1 MNDKKDNETD
11 YYLSMPKAF
20 VLEMPLYI
28 RYDLSDRRIASK
40 IFWNLTHEETIDA
53 YCVKCKKD
61 GVFRASEENVDNV
74 HYTNLDDFANLKSG
88 LIEIIYE
95 CARESSHIY
104 YTYFIKEGKII
115 QKIGQFPSIADF
127 QIPQVEKYRKV
138 LGEEQL
144 KEFTSA
150 IGLKA
155 HGVGIGSFVYI
166 RRIFENLIEQAH
178 NLAKSE
184 IREFSEDNYLK
195 SRVEDKI
202 IMLKAF
208 LPVFLVEN
216 RILYS
221 ILSKGLHELSEEE
234 CLLYFDTVKIGIEQ
248 ILDEKIIQNERTLK
262 IKESEKAINMLH
274 SKLKKSE

>member
-1 MNDKKDNETD
+1 MNDKTINEID

-20 VLEMPLYI
+20 VLEMPLYLKF
-28 RYDLSDRRIASK
+28 DLSDRRIAGK
-40 IFWNLTHEETIDA
+40 IFWNLMHEETIDA

-61 GVFRASEENVDNV
+61 GIFRPSEENVDNV
-74 HYTNLDDFANLKSG
+74 HYSNLDDFANHKSG

-104 YTYFIKEGKII
+104 HTYFIIEGKII

-138 LGEEQL
+138 LGKEQL
-144 KEFTSA
+144 KEFTVA

-166 RRIFENLIEQAH
+166 RRIFENLIDQAH

-184 IREFSEDNYLK
+184 IKDFSEDIYLN
-195 SRVEDKI
+195 SRMDKKI
-202 IMLKAF
+202 IMLKDF

-216 RILYS
+216 RILYA
-221 ILSKGLHELSEEE
+221 ILSKGIHELSEEE
-234 CLLYFDTVKIGIEQ
+234 CLLYFDTVKIVIEQ
-248 ILDEKIIQNERTLK
+248 ILDEKYIQNERASK
-262 IKESEKAINMLH
+262 IKESEKAINILH
-274 SKLKKSE
+274 SKLKTS